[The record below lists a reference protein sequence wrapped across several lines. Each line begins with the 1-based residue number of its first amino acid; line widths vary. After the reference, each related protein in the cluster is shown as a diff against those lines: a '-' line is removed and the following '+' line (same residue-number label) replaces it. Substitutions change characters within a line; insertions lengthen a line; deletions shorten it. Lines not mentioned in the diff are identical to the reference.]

1 MKRRK
6 YPEANRKAR
15 FKRRNLGYLPLFDNP
30 FPRYDVRSVDMHHV
44 NRMICI
50 PLPHRTHMIV
60 KGRNREKHKQN
71 CQEWIQKLFLLDLE
85 TLFSP

>member
-1 MKRRK
+1 
-6 YPEANRKAR
+6 
-15 FKRRNLGYLPLFDNP
+15 
-30 FPRYDVRSVDMHHV
+30 MHHV

-60 KGRNREKHKQN
+60 KGRNCEKHKQR

-85 TLFSP
+85 TLLHP